1 MCKGDHTFPLFCL
14 GDLYYNKYLW
24 RYILIREYKFYFQYH
39 EIKKKIFSPQGDKN
53 SSPQKEVKY
62 EPFSFADG
70 K

>member
-1 MCKGDHTFPLFCL
+1 MFVEIYTQKNFNSSTM
-14 GDLYYNKYLW
+14 K
-24 RYILIREYKFYFQYH
+24 
-39 EIKKKIFSPQGDKN
+39 IKKKFFFPQGDKN